1 MKRLPDT
8 LLVEILSRLPSQ
20 WDVQCKSV
28 SKHWNSLIS
37 SPYFARRFLLHHGQ
51 SEADESITIVLE
63 MASNKQLALIPT
75 PYIYC
80 RGAFVNLLKF
90 LPFPKH
96 HLHIYASSNDLL
108 LAARNDDSSLDFFI
122 CNPLIKQWLPIPR
135 IPKKNYDQLGRE
147 RERVVLH
154 ALIIC
159 QQEGSIENY
168 R

>member
-1 MKRLPDT
+1 MSNASPSPST
-8 LLVEILSRLPSQ
+8 GILLFQVL
-20 WDVQCKSV
+20 
-28 SKHWNSLIS
+28 
-37 SPYFARRFLLHHGQ
+37 
-51 SEADESITIVLE
+51 TIVLE

-75 PYIYC
+75 PFVYC

-147 RERVVLH
+147 RESCFARL
-154 ALIIC
+154 
-159 QQEGSIENY
+159 NY
-168 R
+168 MPAGG